1 MILPKRPIPFF
12 DESLSGY
19 IFRLASANHFEN
31 PLPMFQ
37 LSGLTMPGYLSRIAC
52 TTILRATQS
61 LERLSILCNYS
72 SDSLRNLT
80 FCESEGRFVIYGNE
94 TIPENAIHNLK
105 SKVCPMCLSESP
117 MYSRKVWELCERHL
131 ISLIDSCPSCKKTI
145 SWQGRN
151 IIDFCK
157 CGFDFK
163 KVVTE
168 TPQQNVIDLSN
179 HIGQAQKQY
188 IDKNASWIT
197 VNRINVS
204 NCYLQNLLGHVLHIF
219 TNWPLNY
226 YEFLKNYETNETDNK
241 TGLRKSFGY
250 FYYNLYRSFLSY
262 NFNFLREEFENF
274 VGNSFNV

>member
-52 TTILRATQS
+52 TMILRASQS

-94 TIPENAIHNLK
+94 TIPENTIHNLK

-117 MYSRKVWELCERHL
+117 MYSRKVWELAFYTACERHL

-179 HIGQAQKQY
+179 HISSVVFRK
-188 IDKNASWIT
+188 IPP
-197 VNRINVS
+197 
-204 NCYLQNLLGHVLHIF
+204 LQ
-219 TNWPLNY
+219 TY
-226 YEFLKNYETNETDNK
+226 K
-241 TGLRKSFGY
+241 R
-250 FYYNLYRSFLSY
+250 
-262 NFNFLREEFENF
+262 
-274 VGNSFNV
+274 